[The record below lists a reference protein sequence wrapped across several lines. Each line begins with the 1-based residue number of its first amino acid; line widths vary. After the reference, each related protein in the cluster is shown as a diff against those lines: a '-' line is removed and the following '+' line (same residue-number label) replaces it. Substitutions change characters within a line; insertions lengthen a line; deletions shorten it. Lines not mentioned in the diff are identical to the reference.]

1 MPVGTTPTPDS
12 TPEGY
17 VKFRGMQAA
26 AMTPDIA
33 LGDLMRFSGLAECVQ
48 LGTEK
53 RADGE
58 QRPVVGMRVVEVEL
72 GEITAAPKDE
82 QLPFEDDDT
91 TIGGDAR

>member
-1 MPVGTTPTPDS
+1 MPIGTPNTTP
-12 TPEGY
+12 EAY
-17 VKFRGMQAA
+17 VRFRGMKAA
-26 AMTPDIA
+26 EEMPEIA
-33 LGDLMRFSGLAECVQ
+33 LGDVMKFSGIAECVQ

-82 QLPFEDDDT
+82 QLPFEDDDAPLGT
-91 TIGGDAR
+91 DG